1 MIIPNKYE
9 DLNKNTLVIGSIVLK
24 KLKDKPSN
32 IEDLYRVIR
41 EESAINIDVFFNC
54 ITFLWLSEAV
64 ELNRY
69 QLSIKKK
76 K

>member
-9 DLNKNTLVIGSIVLK
+9 DLNKNTLVVGSLVLK
-24 KLKDKPSN
+24 KLKVKPYN
-32 IEDLYRVIR
+32 IEDLYREIR
-41 EESAINIDVFFNC
+41 QDSGINIEVFFNC

-69 QLSIKKK
+69 QLSINKKQ
-76 K
+76 